1 MSTVNKII
9 QFKELGAVTIRK
21 SIRARKISIS
31 VRPFEGIRVTI
42 PVYVSFG
49 RAEKFIEEKENW
61 LRRTLERMRDAE
73 RSFTIFNYDTS
84 FSTREHS
91 LEIIKINEGKPL
103 VKLHKGRIMV
113 LCPDNRDIKE
123 KEIQEMIRSGIEA
136 AWRKEAKKYLPVRLE
151 ELAIKYGFEVSKV
164 TIKNNKSRW
173 GSCSKKNNINLNLH
187 LIRLPE
193 HLSDYVLLH
202 ELVHTIHKNHSN
214 KFWNQLDMITGSAKS
229 LDRELKQYRIGI
241 Y

>member
-1 MSTVNKII
+1 
-9 QFKELGAVTIRK
+9 
-21 SIRARKISIS
+21 
-31 VRPFEGIRVTI
+31 
-42 PVYVSFG
+42 
-49 RAEKFIEEKENW
+49 
-61 LRRTLERMRDAE
+61 
-73 RSFTIFNYDTS
+73 
-84 FSTREHS
+84 
-91 LEIIKINEGKPL
+91 
-103 VKLHKGRIMV
+103 
-113 LCPDNRDIKE
+113 
-123 KEIQEMIRSGIEA
+123 
-136 AWRKEAKKYLPVRLE
+136 VRLE